1 MAIKKL
7 ASGGGYQID
16 FRDQQGVRH
25 REMFVTMKEARAA
38 EADRRTA
45 VRNREYVAPAEIP
58 TVKEAAIAWLD
69 SKKVSESKH
78 GGPVK
83 KSTLDYWQNHID
95 TYIVPALGE
104 YRADVVDTAL
114 VEKKR
119 DAWKA
124 AGLSG
129 KTVNKILTTLD
140 AIFQKQLALRV
151 IRFNPVAV
159 AERMAHGSNEVG
171 ASDEMD
177 IDAVEVREED
187 VYSPDQLA
195 RIIQAAGSGFDRTIL
210 TVFAMTGTRHGEALA
225 LMSRDVGRDEIIIRR
240 NWSGEYRDGEPIFWT
255 PKTKHSIRRIPISAE
270 LALELKKW
278 KLQCP
283 PSRYDLV
290 FPQSD
295 GRPQSRKTTWR
306 ALEKA
311 IKKANDKVAEDQKLT
326 RLTIHALRHSFA
338 SIHLMQGTPIPE
350 VSAML
355 GHADVTTTLRVY
367 SHFIPKMRTDST
379 QRFAA
384 SIFQRG
390 HFVDTLCK

>member
-1 MAIKKL
+1 
-7 ASGGGYQID
+7 
-16 FRDQQGVRH
+16 
-25 REMFVTMKEARAA
+25 
-38 EADRRTA
+38 
-45 VRNREYVAPAEIP
+45 
-58 TVKEAAIAWLD
+58 
-69 SKKVSESKH
+69 
-78 GGPVK
+78 
-83 KSTLDYWQNHID
+83 
-95 TYIVPALGE
+95 
-104 YRADVVDTAL
+104 
-114 VEKKR
+114 
-119 DAWKA
+119 
-124 AGLSG
+124 
-129 KTVNKILTTLD
+129 
-140 AIFQKQLALRV
+140 
-151 IRFNPVAV
+151 
-159 AERMAHGSNEVG
+159 
-171 ASDEMD
+171 
-177 IDAVEVREED
+177 
-187 VYSPDQLA
+187 
-195 RIIQAAGSGFDRTIL
+195 
-210 TVFAMTGTRHGEALA
+210 
-225 LMSRDVGRDEIIIRR
+225 
-240 NWSGEYRDGEPIFWT
+240 YRDGEPIFWT

-326 RLTIHALRHSFA
+326 QLTIHALRHSFA

-390 HFVDTLCK
+390 HFVDTLCKENLRNDLVSLMPPARFELTAPGLGILCSIHLSYGGTSNIS